1 MEAIG
6 GLPEMLVSIPGAV
19 NPRILVPE
27 KRGLFFF
34 ALRAASWRPSVFLEV
49 FNLREPGNLFRPR
62 RGTWILRVP
71 YSRNLTIWRVH
82 PGFRRECRRIS
93 LENAYTD
100 TQDTAVAAKELM
112 FTEPS

>member
-1 MEAIG
+1 MIR

-27 KRGLFFF
+27 KRGLFVF
-34 ALRAASWRPSVFLEV
+34 APWAASWRPSVFLEV

-62 RGTWILRVP
+62 RGTWILRVS
-71 YSRNLTIWRVH
+71 YSRNLTIWRVRS
-82 PGFRRECRRIS
+82 GFRKECRRIS

-100 TQDTAVAAKELM
+100 AQNAATAAKELM
-112 FTEPS
+112 FTEPP